1 MYQLRIIIF
10 YTALGLSAIF
20 WSIFS
25 LFALP
30 FLFNFEKRYIF
41 IIAKW
46 CNCAIFLAR
55 TLLNINYQITGTTN
69 LPAKPYVIASNHQ
82 STWETFFLSAIF
94 CPLTQVL
101 KKELLWIPFFGWA
114 MRLLKPIAIDR
125 NNPKKAL
132 KQVINGA
139 QFALQQNR
147 FVLVFPEG
155 TRTIPGSLGKFSRSC
170 AQIAANN
177 NVPIVPIYH
186 NAGLFWPKKGF
197 NKKQGTIKVVIG
209 KPLLANSNNNADIT
223 NLNQQLFNWM
233 LEQQNKLL
241 PK

>member
-1 MYQLRIIIF
+1 MYKLRIAMF
-10 YTALGLSAIF
+10 YLALSLSAVF
-20 WSIFS
+20 WSFIA

-30 FLFNFEKRYIF
+30 FLFNFEKRYLF

-55 TLLNINYQITGTTN
+55 KLLNINYQIIGISN
-69 LPAKPYVIASNHQ
+69 LPIKPYVIVSNHQ

-132 KQVINGA
+132 KQVATGA
-139 QFALQQNR
+139 SESLQNNR
-147 FVLVFPEG
+147 FVLIFPEG
-155 TRTIPGSLGKFSRSC
+155 TRMKPGNLGKFSRSC
-170 AQIAANN
+170 AQVAANN

-186 NAGLFWPKKGF
+186 NAGVFWPKNGF
-197 NKKQGTIKVVIG
+197 NKQPGIIKVIIG
-209 KPLLANSNNNADIT
+209 KPLLAKSKNNADIT
-223 NLNQQLFNWM
+223 SLNQQLFNWM
-233 LEQQNKLL
+233 LEQQNKIH
-241 PK
+241 P